1 MKTLNLNDFGV
12 QEMKAEEMRKT
23 EGGKFWPELLIG
35 YAITEWSNI
44 KKVYEMQFQS
54 LIINNLLL

>member
-1 MKTLNLNDFGV
+1 MKNLELNVSGV
-12 QEMKAEEMRKT
+12 QEMNAEEMVNV

-44 KKVYEMQFQS
+44 KKGIRDAVSEFNY
-54 LIINNLLL
+54 

>member
-12 QEMKAEEMRKT
+12 QEMNAEEMRKT

-44 KKVYEMQFQS
+44 KKGIRDAVSEFNY
-54 LIINNLLL
+54 